1 MAAPEAFSSEGDAG
15 SRQESAS
22 TQRVRTAIDTEA
34 LSLRLVF
41 WALAAVALVFLIGPT
56 IVVLLTSF
64 TPSESLRFP
73 PSGLSL
79 RWYWALLDADQ
90 MQRAAWA
97 SLVVAFWTTIIS
109 VVLGTA
115 ASLAIA
121 RSTSN
126 WVRAADVLF
135 MSPLLLPA
143 LAFGFAALVFIS
155 RLGFSPSIPL
165 LVLGHVI
172 VCVPFVLRTTTAALT
187 QLDPAL
193 LDASTSLGGSRW
205 MTFHRVT
212 LPLIAPGVASGAFL
226 AFMASFDN
234 VPVSL
239 FLSDE
244 RTEML
249 PIHLWQQI
257 DTNLDV
263 RTAAVSGLIVILTLV
278 LMVIAERMAGLTR
291 QISR

>member
-1 MAAPEAFSSEGDAG
+1 MAVHE
-15 SRQESAS
+15 
-22 TQRVRTAIDTEA
+22 TAVDKEA

-41 WALAAVALVFLIGPT
+41 GGLAAIAMVFLIGPT
-56 IVVLLTSF
+56 IVVMLTSF
-64 TPSESLRFP
+64 TSSESLRFP

-97 SLVVAFWTTIIS
+97 SLVVAFWTTVIS

-115 ASLAIA
+115 ASLTIA
-121 RSTSN
+121 RSRST

-143 LAFGFAALVFIS
+143 LAFGFAPLVFVN
-155 RLGFSPSIPL
+155 RLGFSPNIPF
-165 LVLGHVI
+165 LVAGHVI
-172 VCVPFVLRTTTAALT
+172 VCVPFVLRTTIAALT

-193 LDASTSLGGSRW
+193 LDASESLGASSW
-205 MTFHRVT
+205 TTFRRVT
-212 LPLIAPGVASGAFL
+212 LPLIAPGIGAGAFL

-263 RTAAVSGLIVILTLV
+263 RTAAVSGLIVILTLA
-278 LMVIAERMAGLTR
+278 LML
-291 QISR
+291 

>member
-1 MAAPEAFSSEGDAG
+1 MRTPDAAAD
-15 SRQESAS
+15 
-22 TQRVRTAIDTEA
+22 IEA
-34 LSLRLVF
+34 LSLRVLF
-41 WALAAVALVFLIGPT
+41 GALALVAMVFLIGPT
-56 IVVLLTSF
+56 IVVILTSL

-97 SLVVAFWTTIIS
+97 SLVVAFWTTVIA

-121 RSTSN
+121 RSRSK

-143 LAFGFAALVFIS
+143 LAFGFAALVFVNK
-155 RLGFSPSIPL
+155 LGFSPSIPF

-172 VCVPFVLRTTTAALT
+172 VCVPFVLRTTTASLT

-193 LDASTSLGGSRW
+193 LDASRSEER
-205 MTFHRVT
+205 RV
-212 LPLIAPGVASGAFL
+212 GK
-226 AFMASFDN
+226 
-234 VPVSL
+234 
-239 FLSDE
+239 
-244 RTEML
+244 
-249 PIHLWQQI
+249 
-257 DTNLDV
+257 
-263 RTAAVSGLIVILTLV
+263 
-278 LMVIAERMAGLTR
+278 
-291 QISR
+291 